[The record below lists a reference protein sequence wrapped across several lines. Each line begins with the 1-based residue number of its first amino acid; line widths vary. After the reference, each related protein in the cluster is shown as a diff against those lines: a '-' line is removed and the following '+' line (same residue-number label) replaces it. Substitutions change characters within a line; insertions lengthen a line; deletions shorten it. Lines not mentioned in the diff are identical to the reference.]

1 MFKVYILVRDDEGE
15 IWKHELDGV
24 LYPDKVAAYMAQ
36 GEAITEDHIEDKLDI
51 VRWEFEEVIDEENAT

>member
-1 MFKVYILVRDDEGE
+1 MFKVYVIVRTDDGE
-15 IWKHELDGV
+15 EFKHELDGV

-51 VRWEFEEVIDEENAT
+51 VRWEFEEV